1 MKRVWIV
8 PITVVLVVIVD
19 AASKLWALS
28 NLQLGDS
35 KPLIPGILQL
45 TLTTNTGGAFGIG
58 REFGPLMTILP
69 IAICGGIICWIHKRE
84 KSGAHLALLE
94 CIAFGLVVGGALG
107 NIADRLFRGK
117 VTDFL
122 EFAFVSFP
130 IFNVADALIDV
141 GIALLIISTLSAP
154 KELPGDVHG

>member
-8 PITVVLVVIVD
+8 PVTVVLVVFLD
-19 AASKLWALS
+19 AASKFWALS
-28 NLQLGDS
+28 NLAMGDTL
-35 KPLIPGILQL
+35 PFLPRFLQL

-58 REFGPLMTILP
+58 RELGPVMTILP
-69 IAICGGIICWIHKRE
+69 IIICGGIIFWIYKRE
-84 KSGAHLALLE
+84 KSGAHLTWIESL
-94 CIAFGLVVGGALG
+94 AFGLVIGGALG
-107 NIADRLFRGK
+107 NIIDRLWRGK

-141 GIALLIISTLSAP
+141 GIALLIISTLLPP
-154 KELPGDVHG
+154 KNISGDFHG